1 MNTERFK
8 SAGKEA
14 TLYHS
19 KESGSPL
26 IILNNYAGDGKSV
39 MEAAEKLGKKDFS
52 LLCVGNLNWDHDMT
66 PWYCPP
72 VSPKDKPF
80 TGGADECLKLL
91 VEDILP
97 ECLKRVTGV
106 LLTSA

>member
-1 MNTERFK
+1 MYYVQTFCVLEQLFKNKYNFNTIKSQEGVQVMNIKKFEA
-8 SAGKEA
+8 AGKEA

-39 MEAAEKLGKKDFS
+39 MEAAEKLERKDFN

-66 PWYCPP
+66 PWYLRQRC
-72 VSPKDKPF
+72 VK
-80 TGGADECLKLL
+80 G
-91 VEDILP
+91 IYW
-97 ECLKRVTGV
+97 
-106 LLTSA
+106 